1 MDKKKILVVDDENDV
16 LLMLE
21 KRLTA
26 EGYSVIT
33 ATNGTDA
40 LVLAKSKTPD
50 LIILDI
56 VLPDMEGGQVAG
68 RLKATPETRN
78 IPVIF
83 LTALL
88 SKTEEGKHSPMI
100 GGNIIF
106 AKPFDTGKLL
116 EQIKRLMPKEE
127 TVIY

>member
-1 MDKKKILVVDDENDV
+1 MDKKKILVVDDEKDV

-40 LVLAKSKTPD
+40 RALAKSQQPD

-56 VLPDMEGGQVAG
+56 VMPGMKGGQVAG
-68 RLKATPETRN
+68 WLKAASETRN

-88 SKTEEGKHSPMI
+88 SKAEEEKYSPMI
-100 GGNIIF
+100 RGNITF
-106 AKPFDTGKLL
+106 AKPFDAGELL
-116 EQIKRLMPKEE
+116 AQIKRLLCKVTTP
-127 TVIY
+127 